1 MSAAAQ
7 MEKMPLAKSRSLKT
21 LSKTVYDKDLC
32 AHKGERRLNASKT
45 TRATIIYTE
54 LKNTKYILH
63 CFIDQGSVLTHL
75 ISIIIKIKKM

>member
-32 AHKGERRLNASKT
+32 AHKGERGLNVSKT
-45 TRATIIYTE
+45 TKVTMIYTE
-54 LKNTKYILH
+54 LKNNKN
-63 CFIDQGSVLTHL
+63 CFIDKG
-75 ISIIIKIKKM
+75 